1 MLPTKT
7 KIQPRID
14 SGGKNNILQAPPF
27 TSSQK
32 HTTDIFSFLHAL
44 AHESFFSKG
53 RGKRKDKKKS
63 ESSQLLN
70 LHRENRRTY
79 LMIRT
84 SSHSIKLLGFVA
96 KSLGLILQSSFSDTK
111 PPVTQTVKKLLL
123 SRGLVRRSIRSQ

>member
-1 MLPTKT
+1 MLRTKT

-14 SGGKNNILQAPPF
+14 SGGKNNILQDSPPV
-27 TSSQK
+27 TSSQNARR
-32 HTTDIFSFLHAL
+32 IFFSFMHAL
-44 AHESFFSKG
+44 AHESFMSKG

-63 ESSQLLN
+63 ESNQLLN

-84 SSHSIKLLGFVA
+84 SSHSIKLLGFAA

-111 PPVTQTVKKLLL
+111 PPVTQTVKKLL
-123 SRGLVRRSIRSQ
+123 SRGLLRRSIRSQ